1 MKKKMGSS
9 SMSSSFEQ
17 PSSSLRPSSSSS
29 LLTGSFPTRSNTNT
43 KKLSKEKLEKDKK
56 VCKDFNL
63 KTNESK
69 GRKITKRR
77 SIFDLRTSK
86 MRTSKTDDDLS
97 DGSSGSNPG
106 GERNMTGTKQGR
118 LYDTRHA
125 YKPGGLIVDEMI
137 YGIKM
142 AHLSCTDDSD
152 TRLVGSSAN
161 SIAALVHLVEG
172 NDMNGSPIEHPE
184 IFIKLKLSEIL
195 KQKFSLN
202 LDCWIDESGVRKG
215 RPVDTQGYIA
225 SNEDIII
232 LSYRFSTSLF
242 DWIANFNIKSSEWE
256 PAVDEALGHAGL
268 MSSCGGWFTKFCTTK
283 EGKPRVH
290 TSYYNNFIY
299 TIPMIR
305 EHIIN
310 KLMKKDG
317 TPKKVYVV
325 GCSLGAAISQIA
337 FCFILEE
344 MTPYLK
350 DPNFMNH
357 KLISVTAGC
366 PRVGDRKFRKVMM
379 KRMALLKP
387 LNRAVICRCVYNN
400 DIVPHAPPNVLK
412 FHHLDKLVYIT
423 KNGDN
428 LIINPNMSKIFTKFG
443 ELQKIYTT
451 LFNKKKV
458 EVTENVEENIHKAQD
473 TIHEVQDNIAENIHE
488 VQDNIA
494 DAITKKEGHQR
505 ISSGTAAS
513 DVVAAVAKGN
523 AEEEKEKRKTA
534 FEIECEHA
542 LEGIHDHMPYWY
554 MTFLEKIRDEQNA
567 MFSSD
572 NDAAVTPATSN
583 GNNHGSDLMTSIRE
597 DPAKEESAPQETESD
612 GDDGVDVAAC

>member
-1 MKKKMGSS
+1 
-9 SMSSSFEQ
+9 
-17 PSSSLRPSSSSS
+17 
-29 LLTGSFPTRSNTNT
+29 
-43 KKLSKEKLEKDKK
+43 
-56 VCKDFNL
+56 
-63 KTNESK
+63 
-69 GRKITKRR
+69 
-77 SIFDLRTSK
+77 
-86 MRTSKTDDDLS
+86 
-97 DGSSGSNPG
+97 
-106 GERNMTGTKQGR
+106 
-118 LYDTRHA
+118 
-125 YKPGGLIVDEMI
+125 
-137 YGIKM
+137 
-142 AHLSCTDDSD
+142 
-152 TRLVGSSAN
+152 
-161 SIAALVHLVEG
+161 
-172 NDMNGSPIEHPE
+172 
-184 IFIKLKLSEIL
+184 
-195 KQKFSLN
+195 
-202 LDCWIDESGVRKG
+202 
-215 RPVDTQGYIA
+215 
-225 SNEDIII
+225 
-232 LSYRFSTSLF
+232 
-242 DWIANFNIKSSEWE
+242 
-256 PAVDEALGHAGL
+256 
-268 MSSCGGWFTKFCTTK
+268 
-283 EGKPRVH
+283 
-290 TSYYNNFIY
+290 
-299 TIPMIR
+299 
-305 EHIIN
+305 
-310 KLMKKDG
+310 
-317 TPKKVYVV
+317 
-325 GCSLGAAISQIA
+325 
-337 FCFILEE
+337 
-344 MTPYLK
+344 
-350 DPNFMNH
+350 
-357 KLISVTAGC
+357 
-366 PRVGDRKFRKVMM
+366 M

-412 FHHLDKLVYIT
+412 FHHLDKLIYIT

-523 AEEEKEKRKTA
+523 AEEEKEKIAVYVAAAAAAAGPAARPANAAVAVVAGKTA

-572 NDAAVTPATSN
+572 NDAAVTPATSG